1 VEELS
6 QFMSLVSA
14 ESSKVQK
21 IKEEKEKRLTPKI
34 DVSKSLGDFFA
45 IISEAKS
52 ISPIIE
58 APKVSEEFEF
68 FPKKLYERITLPNP
82 PADLEKEA
90 DKLKTIIANR
100 TSDDEQSIRD
110 HDEHAFY
117 AIDMY
122 CKKHG
127 LKFHDNEMNDIVSQ
141 AKPTIKYFKEM
152 FNVARPHRIDPSIKP
167 MSSTTS
173 NTPAYPSG
181 HACQSM
187 LVGLYVSAKFPEHEE
202 GLIEAAKEC
211 GMGRVKAGFHY
222 LADYVAGN
230 LLAEKMFLVMNKDN
244 YGDYL
249 NEAPRIP
256 RKKGQPAGSDKHSD
270 LYTDENPKGTIQ
282 GLGFKD
288 VETAKA
294 SVSKIENSSKTHAHK
309 IQAAIAMEQ
318 RAKVMGKKA
327 EAAVYRSFIEKM
339 KKKTKEMNKEDYTHY
354 PTQVDPKK
362 DKSDG
367 WIIGD
372 PTQPIIFDGGDTK
385 DILDKANRE
394 VERERQVVQPSYVSE
409 EANTQRIDVLKTF
422 FNRLDK
428 FEETINQREL
438 AQKMKQYMPEQ
449 KERNELTQL
458 KEQFNHF
465 RKLVTHQMSTI
476 GGGGAVNLLDLDD
489 IDTSSLGN
497 GKFLVY
503 NSTSGK
509 LEFTDQVD
517 GN

>member
-1 VEELS
+1 MLENFI
-6 QFMSLVSA
+6 QLVSEESIKSQQIEA
-14 ESSKVQK
+14 EKQRVQK
-21 IKEEKEKRLTPKI
+21 EKDKMFRIETT
-34 DVSKSLGDFFA
+34 KSLGDFFA
-45 IISEAKS
+45 VISEARS
-52 ISPIIE
+52 VPQIME
-58 APKVSEEFEF
+58 DPKVFEEFDF

-100 TSDDEQSIRD
+100 TLDDEQSIND

-127 LKFHDNEMNDIVSQ
+127 LGFHDNEMEDIVQQ

-152 FNVARPHRIDPSIKP
+152 FNVARPQRIDPSIKP

-187 LVGLYVSAKFPEHEE
+187 LVGLYVSAKFPKHEE
-202 GLIEAAKEC
+202 GIIEAAKEC

-230 LLAEKMFLVMNKDN
+230 LLAEKMFLVMNKDD

-270 LYTDENPKGTIQ
+270 LYTDENPKGTIH

-288 VETAKA
+288 VETATA
-294 SVSKIENSSKTHAHK
+294 SVSKIKNSGKTHAHK
-309 IQAAIAMEQ
+309 IQAAVAMEQ
-318 RAKVMGKKA
+318 RAKEMGKRE
-327 EAAVYRSFIEKM
+327 EAAVYRAYIEQM
-339 KKKTKEMNKEDYTHY
+339 KKKTKEMQNEEVILREDNSER
-354 PTQVDPKK
+354 VD
-362 DKSDG
+362 
-367 WIIGD
+367 I
-372 PTQPIIFDGGDTK
+372 
-385 DILDKANRE
+385 
-394 VERERQVVQPSYVSE
+394 
-409 EANTQRIDVLKTF
+409 LKTF
-422 FNRLDK
+422 FNKLDD
-428 FEETINQREL
+428 FEKTLEEKTTASAGHIYADHMTNHLPKKKELNEIENIRRE
-438 AQKMKQYMPEQ
+438 
-449 KERNELTQL
+449 
-458 KEQFNHF
+458 FNHF
-465 RKLVTHQMSTI
+465 REMVSRQMSTI

-497 GKFLVY
+497 GKFLVF

>member
-1 VEELS
+1 
-6 QFMSLVSA
+6 
-14 ESSKVQK
+14 
-21 IKEEKEKRLTPKI
+21 
-34 DVSKSLGDFFA
+34 
-45 IISEAKS
+45 
-52 ISPIIE
+52 
-58 APKVSEEFEF
+58 
-68 FPKKLYERITLPNP
+68 
-82 PADLEKEA
+82 
-90 DKLKTIIANR
+90 
-100 TSDDEQSIRD
+100 
-110 HDEHAFY
+110 
-117 AIDMY
+117 
-122 CKKHG
+122 
-127 LKFHDNEMNDIVSQ
+127 
-141 AKPTIKYFKEM
+141 
-152 FNVARPHRIDPSIKP
+152 
-167 MSSTTS
+167 MSSTT
-173 NTPAYPSG
+173 NKTPAYPSG

-187 LVGLYVSAKFPEHEE
+187 LVGLYVSSKFPEHEE
-202 GLIEAAKEC
+202 GIIEAAKEC
-211 GMGRVKAGFHY
+211 GMGRVQAGFHY

-294 SVSKIENSSKTHAHK
+294 SVSKIENSGKTHAHK

-327 EAAVYRSFIEKM
+327 EAAVYRSYIEKM

-367 WIIGD
+367 WIVGD

-394 VERERQVVQPSYVSE
+394 IERERQVVQKPFIGE
-409 EANTQRIDVLKTF
+409 EVNAQRIDVLKTF

-449 KERNELTQL
+449 KERNELTEL

-465 RKLVTHQMSTI
+465 RNLVSRQMSTI

-503 NSTSGK
+503 NSTTGK

>member
-1 VEELS
+1 MLENFI
-6 QFMSLVSA
+6 QLVSEESIKSQQIEA
-14 ESSKVQK
+14 EKQRVQK
-21 IKEEKEKRLTPKI
+21 EKDKMFRIETT
-34 DVSKSLGDFFA
+34 KSLGDFFA
-45 IISEAKS
+45 VISEARS
-52 ISPIIE
+52 VPQIME
-58 APKVSEEFEF
+58 DPKVFEEFDF

-100 TSDDEQSIRD
+100 TLDDEQSIND

-127 LKFHDNEMNDIVSQ
+127 LGFHDNEMEDIVQQ

-152 FNVARPHRIDPSIKP
+152 FNVARPQRIDPSIKP

-187 LVGLYVSAKFPEHEE
+187 LVGLYVSAKFPKHEE
-202 GLIEAAKEC
+202 GIIEAAKEC

-230 LLAEKMFLVMNKDN
+230 LLAEKMFLVMNKDD

-270 LYTDENPKGTIQ
+270 LYTDENPKGTIH

-288 VETAKA
+288 VETARA
-294 SVSKIENSSKTHAHK
+294 SVSKIKNSGKTHAHK
-309 IQAAIAMEQ
+309 IQAAVAMEQ
-318 RAKVMGKKA
+318 RAKEMGKRE
-327 EAAVYRSFIEKM
+327 EAAVYRAYIEQM
-339 KKKTKEMNKEDYTHY
+339 KKKTKEMQNEEVILREDNSER
-354 PTQVDPKK
+354 VD
-362 DKSDG
+362 
-367 WIIGD
+367 I
-372 PTQPIIFDGGDTK
+372 
-385 DILDKANRE
+385 
-394 VERERQVVQPSYVSE
+394 
-409 EANTQRIDVLKTF
+409 LKTF
-422 FNRLDK
+422 FNKLDD
-428 FEETINQREL
+428 FEKTLEEKTTASAGHIYADHMTNHLPKKKELNEIENIRRE
-438 AQKMKQYMPEQ
+438 
-449 KERNELTQL
+449 
-458 KEQFNHF
+458 FNHF
-465 RKLVTHQMSTI
+465 REMVSRQMSTI

-497 GKFLVY
+497 GKFLVF

>member
-1 VEELS
+1 MEELS

-21 IKEEKEKRLTPKI
+21 IKEEKEKRLAPKI
-34 DVSKSLGDFFA
+34 DVNKSLGDFFA

-58 APKVSEEFEF
+58 APKASGNHDLFKDKTYLQVTIPE
-68 FPKKLYERITLPNP
+68 PKD
-82 PADLEKEA
+82 DLENELVKTKNA
-90 DKLKTIIANR
+90 TLGRSDKVI
-100 TSDDEQSIRD
+100 QSVKD
-110 HDEHAFY
+110 HDKHSWF
-117 AIDMY
+117 AIEQY
-122 CKKHG
+122 
-127 LKFHDNEMNDIVSQ
+127 LKDNNLEYDEGKCESLVLQS
-141 AKPTIKYFKEM
+141 KPTITYFKDLY
-152 FNVARPHRIDPSIKP
+152 NVERPFEIDNTIDTLP
-167 MSSTTS
+167 STTN
-173 NTPAYPSG
+173 NTRSYPSG
-181 HACQSM
+181 HATQAM
-187 LVGLYVSAKFPEHEE
+187 IVALYMSELHPDHKEQ
-202 GLIEAAKEC
+202 LIKAAKEC
-211 GMGRVKAGFHY
+211 GLGRISAGFHY
-222 LADYVAGN
+222 PMDYTAGN
-230 LLAEKMFLVMNKDN
+230 ILAEKMYPLMNREME
-244 YGDYL
+244 
-249 NEAPRIP
+249 EAARIP
-256 RKKGQPAGSDKHSD
+256 RKPGQKAGSDKHSD
-270 LYTDENPKGTIQ
+270 LYTDENPKGTIH

-294 SVSKIENSSKTHAHK
+294 SVSKIENSGKTHAHK

-367 WIIGD
+367 WIVGD

-385 DILDKANRE
+385 DILDKANKE

-449 KERNELTQL
+449 KEQNELTQL

>member
-1 VEELS
+1 MLENFI
-6 QFMSLVSA
+6 QLVSEESIKSQQIEA
-14 ESSKVQK
+14 EKQRVQK
-21 IKEEKEKRLTPKI
+21 EKDKMFRIETT
-34 DVSKSLGDFFA
+34 KSLGDFFA
-45 IISEAKS
+45 VISEARS
-52 ISPIIE
+52 VPQIME
-58 APKVSEEFEF
+58 DPKVFEEFDF

-100 TSDDEQSIRD
+100 TLDDEQSIND

-127 LKFHDNEMNDIVSQ
+127 LGFHDNEMEDIVQQ

-152 FNVARPHRIDPSIKP
+152 FNVARPQRIDPSIKP

-187 LVGLYVSAKFPEHEE
+187 LVGLYVSAKFPKHEE
-202 GLIEAAKEC
+202 GIIEAAKEC

-270 LYTDENPKGTIQ
+270 LYTDENPKGTIH

-288 VETAKA
+288 VETARA
-294 SVSKIENSSKTHAHK
+294 SVSKIKNSGKTHAHK
-309 IQAAIAMEQ
+309 IQAAVAMEQ
-318 RAKVMGKKA
+318 RAKEMGKRE
-327 EAAVYRSFIEKM
+327 EAAVYRAYIEQM
-339 KKKTKEMNKEDYTHY
+339 KKKTKEMQNEEVILREDNSER
-354 PTQVDPKK
+354 VD
-362 DKSDG
+362 
-367 WIIGD
+367 I
-372 PTQPIIFDGGDTK
+372 
-385 DILDKANRE
+385 
-394 VERERQVVQPSYVSE
+394 
-409 EANTQRIDVLKTF
+409 LKTF
-422 FNRLDK
+422 FNKLDD
-428 FEETINQREL
+428 FEKTLEEKTTASAGHIYADHMTNHLPKKKELNEIENIRRE
-438 AQKMKQYMPEQ
+438 
-449 KERNELTQL
+449 
-458 KEQFNHF
+458 FNHF
-465 RKLVTHQMSTI
+465 REMVSRQMSTI

-497 GKFLVY
+497 GKFLVF

>member
-1 VEELS
+1 MLENFI
-6 QFMSLVSA
+6 QLVSEESIKSQQIEA
-14 ESSKVQK
+14 EKQRVQK
-21 IKEEKEKRLTPKI
+21 EKDKMFRIETT
-34 DVSKSLGDFFA
+34 KSLGDFFA
-45 IISEAKS
+45 VISEARS
-52 ISPIIE
+52 VPQIME
-58 APKVSEEFEF
+58 DPKVFEEFDF

-100 TSDDEQSIRD
+100 TLDDEQSIND

-127 LKFHDNEMNDIVSQ
+127 LGFHDNEMEDIVQQ

-152 FNVARPHRIDPSIKP
+152 FNVSRPQRIDPSIKP

-187 LVGLYVSAKFPEHEE
+187 LVGLYVSAKFPKHEE
-202 GLIEAAKEC
+202 GIIEAAKEC

-230 LLAEKMFLVMNKDN
+230 LLAEKMFLVMNKDD

-270 LYTDENPKGTIQ
+270 LYTDENPKGTIH

-288 VETAKA
+288 VETARA
-294 SVSKIENSSKTHAHK
+294 SVSKIKNSGKTHAHK
-309 IQAAIAMEQ
+309 IQAAVAMEQ
-318 RAKVMGKKA
+318 RAKEMGKRE
-327 EAAVYRSFIEKM
+327 EAAVYRTYIEQM
-339 KKKTKEMNKEDYTHY
+339 KKKTKEMQNEEVILREDNSER
-354 PTQVDPKK
+354 VD
-362 DKSDG
+362 
-367 WIIGD
+367 I
-372 PTQPIIFDGGDTK
+372 
-385 DILDKANRE
+385 
-394 VERERQVVQPSYVSE
+394 
-409 EANTQRIDVLKTF
+409 LKTF
-422 FNRLDK
+422 FNKLDD
-428 FEETINQREL
+428 FEKTLEEKTTASAGHIYADHMTNHLPKKKELNEIENIRRE
-438 AQKMKQYMPEQ
+438 
-449 KERNELTQL
+449 
-458 KEQFNHF
+458 FNHF
-465 RKLVTHQMSTI
+465 REMVSRQMSTI

-497 GKFLVY
+497 GKFLVF

>member
-1 VEELS
+1 MEELS

-14 ESSKVQK
+14 ESQKVQK
-21 IKEEKEKRLTPKI
+21 IKEEKQKRLTPKI
-34 DVSKSLGDFFA
+34 DVNKSLGDFFA

-52 ISPIIE
+52 VSSIIE
-58 APKVSEEFEF
+58 APRASEKFEF
-68 FPKKLYERITLPNP
+68 FPKNLHNRITLPQP
-82 PADLEKEA
+82 PVDLQKEIV
-90 DKLKTIIANR
+90 KLKTIIAKR

-127 LKFHDNEMNDIVSQ
+127 LIFHDDEMNDIVSQ

-152 FNVARPHRIDPSIKP
+152 FDVARPHVIDPSIKP
-167 MSSTTS
+167 MSSTT
-173 NTPAYPSG
+173 NKTPAYPSG

-187 LVGLYVSAKFPEHEE
+187 LVGLYVSSKFPEHEE
-202 GLIEAAKEC
+202 GIIEAAKEC
-211 GMGRVKAGFHY
+211 GMGRVQAGFHY

-294 SVSKIENSSKTHAHK
+294 SVSKIENSGKTHAHK

-327 EAAVYRSFIEKM
+327 EAAVYRSYIEKM

-367 WIIGD
+367 WIVGD

-385 DILDKANRE
+385 DILDKANRDI
-394 VERERQVVQPSYVSE
+394 ERERQVVQKPFIGE
-409 EANTQRIDVLKTF
+409 EVNAQRIDVLKTF

-449 KERNELTQL
+449 KERNELTEL

-465 RKLVTHQMSTI
+465 RNLVSRQMSTI